1 MKNTPFCI
9 SYNNAS
15 HLSFKREQNQITT
28 LILAHSKENLS
39 LWNTPLFNTLMKRYK
54 YTQKKISVLNLLKK
68 KPIEIVDLQIC
79 KEKTNTMPFRV
90 NNRP

>member
-1 MKNTPFCI
+1 MECTFIQHFDEKI
-9 SYNNAS
+9 
-15 HLSFKREQNQITT
+15 
-28 LILAHSKENLS
+28 
-39 LWNTPLFNTLMKRYK
+39 

-68 KPIEIVDLQIC
+68 KNIEIVDLQIC

>member
-28 LILAHSKENLS
+28 LKGKFVVVEYTFIQHFDEKI
-39 LWNTPLFNTLMKRYK
+39 

-68 KPIEIVDLQIC
+68 KTL
-79 KEKTNTMPFRV
+79 KL
-90 NNRP
+90 

>member
-15 HLSFKREQNQITT
+15 HLSFKREQNPNNNP
-28 LILAHSKENLS
+28 HFG
-39 LWNTPLFNTLMKRYK
+39 PLERKFVVVEYTFIQHFDEKI

-68 KPIEIVDLQIC
+68 KTL
-79 KEKTNTMPFRV
+79 KL
-90 NNRP
+90 